1 MFCFAKQKLLITSD
15 NNEYPV
21 TALSRASTQIRFR
34 FATAN
39 FGYSD
44 TLYKTPLPAKGGGAP
59 FYIMSVL
66 ISTVTLRRAS
76 HNSAYLKYLPKTSFC
91 DILQIKHGH

>member
-44 TLYKTPLPAKGGGAP
+44 TLGDI
-59 FYIMSVL
+59 F
-66 ISTVTLRRAS
+66 
-76 HNSAYLKYLPKTSFC
+76 LKNLF
-91 DILQIKHGH
+91 IKMFLVGFKK